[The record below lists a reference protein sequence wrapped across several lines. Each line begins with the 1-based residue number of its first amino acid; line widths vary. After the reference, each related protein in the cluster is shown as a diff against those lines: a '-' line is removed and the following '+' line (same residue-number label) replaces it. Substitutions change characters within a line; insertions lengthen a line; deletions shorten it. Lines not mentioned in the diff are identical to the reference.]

1 MWTLASF
8 LIACLLGTH
17 YVDASAGP
25 ANLSANA
32 AAAGTARFAEVRAVR
47 EKLSQVLQHGGLRG
61 SLAEEAKHVEAEAA
75 AALNNSAT
83 NATVMHMVVSDFQKF
98 LADLQDRATVLHGSS
113 QDQIDSEAKK
123 LLPMME
129 EKVKR
134 VLSHL
139 IAEKAPAHAEEQAVV
154 IRTLKE
160 AVAFNSEHAAQQVMQ
175 LHAAMQKAHEFF
187 GAESA
192 TLAKEE
198 NQLANEIQDQQATVL
213 YKMLK
218 QRGRLPMASQ
228 FALLRRK
235 QFATDSFAQQLLK
248 EHNSSVPLYMQLE
261 NLLSKSLVQ
270 KLHSN
275 GGQKPK
281 DHMAA
286 AGSEGRVHIVSSR
299 MKESVQRMVH
309 VMTAARD
316 KLESILRHPSG
327 KESPEEVQRA
337 REMVTSLN
345 RVLKDVESTND
356 VSKQLSSLDEV
367 EGKLAMWMQNAAIK
381 QNATIKH
388 K

>member
-17 YVDASAGP
+17 YVDAAAGP

-61 SLAEEAKHVEAEAA
+61 SLAEEAKHVEAEAT

-83 NATVMHMVVSDFQKF
+83 NATVVHMVVSDFQKF
-98 LADLQDRATVLHGSS
+98 LADLQDRATLLRDPS
-113 QDQIDSEAKK
+113 QDPMDSEAKK

-139 IAEKAPAHAEEQAVV
+139 IAEKAPSHAEEQAVV

-160 AVAFNSEHAAQQVMQ
+160 AVAFKSEHATQQVMQ

-187 GAESA
+187 RAESA
-192 TLAKEE
+192 TLTKEE
-198 NQLANEIQDQQATVL
+198 DQLANEIQDQQATVL

-218 QRGRLPMASQ
+218 QRSRLPMASQ
-228 FALLRRK
+228 FALLRRN
-235 QFATDSFAQQLLK
+235 QFATDSFAQKLLK
-248 EHNSSVPLYMQLE
+248 EHNTSVPLYMQLE

-270 KLHSN
+270 KLQNN
-275 GGQKPK
+275 GPKSK

-299 MKESVQRMVH
+299 MKESVQRMVL
-309 VMTAARD
+309 VLTAARD

-345 RVLKDVESTND
+345 RVLKDVGGTND

-367 EGKLAMWMQNAAIK
+367 EAKLTMWMQNV
-381 QNATIKH
+381 TIKH